1 MNSNKIINRYLQMGS
16 SNSSAKR
23 NQKKLVDEY
32 EEKLYVAWMEI
43 DFDAGPNQI
52 VSFNEKFRSE
62 NTNEIGQ
69 VLSKESAEIII
80 KEFRKFLFL
89 CGVELT
95 QIRLKLKR

>member
-1 MNSNKIINRYLQMGS
+1 MGS

-32 EEKLYVAWMEI
+32 EEKLYVAWMKI
-43 DFDAGPNQI
+43 DFDVGQNR

-95 QIRLKLKR
+95 KMRLKMKR